1 PSRRVDPPVNRRDPA
16 DQRSQRPQQRQE
28 PPAPPQGEPRRPV
41 PPVPQKPAAPE
52 PEADV
57 NAMIARMRRLREE
70 REASQRPATTPRTQ
84 RPAPAEPVEL
94 RFHIGER
101 VQCLPYGIGT
111 VRASSV
117 VDGREQ
123 VLIDFPE
130 YGEIEVDPALNL
142 IRQLGS
148 SAAAEQDENDDL

>member
-1 PSRRVDPPVNRRDPA
+1 
-16 DQRSQRPQQRQE
+16 
-28 PPAPPQGEPRRPV
+28 
-41 PPVPQKPAAPE
+41 VPQKPAAPE

-70 REASQRPATTPRTQ
+70 REATQRPSTPRTQ
-84 RPAPAEPVEL
+84 RPTPTEPVEL

-111 VRASSV
+111 VRASSI

-123 VLIDFPE
+123 VVIDFPE

-142 IRQLGS
+142 IRPLGS
-148 SAAAEQDENDDL
+148 SATTDQNQADDL

>member
-1 PSRRVDPPVNRRDPA
+1 
-16 DQRSQRPQQRQE
+16 
-28 PPAPPQGEPRRPV
+28 
-41 PPVPQKPAAPE
+41 
-52 PEADV
+52 
-57 NAMIARMRRLREE
+57 MIARMRRLREE
-70 REASQRPATTPRTQ
+70 REATQ
-84 RPAPAEPVEL
+84 RPARPRSERPAQTEPVEL

-148 SAAAEQDENDDL
+148 SASAVQEETDEV